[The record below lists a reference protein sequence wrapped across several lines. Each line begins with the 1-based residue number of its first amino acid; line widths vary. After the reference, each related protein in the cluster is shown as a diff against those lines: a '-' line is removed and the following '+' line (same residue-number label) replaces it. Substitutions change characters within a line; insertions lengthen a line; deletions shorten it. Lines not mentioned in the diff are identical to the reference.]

1 MILQTE
7 MEALRAEP
15 ILEGDRYAS
24 IQCAGRVEG
33 SLSAQLQPIL
43 DEFGLQ
49 TPTSSKS
56 GSSHES
62 ELREQVAAEVTTAVQ
77 GELDDI
83 RKKIQDAEEERSRTQ
98 RELEE
103 YKKITEQNT
112 KEMVETNLLIKKLLS
127 LQGNASSST

>member
-1 MILQTE
+1 M
-7 MEALRAEP
+7 P
-15 ILEGDRYAS
+15 AS
-24 IQCAGRVEG
+24 SVQVVLKV
-33 SLSAQLQPIL
+33 LSQHSSNQFLMSV
-43 DEFGLQ
+43 GLQ

>member
-15 ILEGDRYAS
+15 IPEGEMPAS
-24 IQCAGRVEG
+24 NMQVM
-33 SLSAQLQPIL
+33 SKVLSQHNSNQFLKSV
-43 DEFGLQ
+43 GLQ

-56 GSSHES
+56 GSSHAS
-62 ELREQVAAEVTTAVQ
+62 ELRKQLAAEATTAVQ
-77 GELDDI
+77 GELDDL

-103 YKKITEQNT
+103 
-112 KEMVETNLLIKKLLS
+112 
-127 LQGNASSST
+127 

>member
-15 ILEGDRYAS
+15 IPEGEMPAS
-24 IQCAGRVEG
+24 SVQVV
-33 SLSAQLQPIL
+33 SKVLSEHSSNQFLRSV
-43 DEFGLQ
+43 GLK

-62 ELREQVAAEVTTAVQ
+62 ELREQLAAKATTAVQ
-77 GELDDI
+77 GELEDL

-103 YKKITEQNT
+103 YKKITEQNS

-127 LQGNASSST
+127 LHGNASPST